1 MASIT
6 GGIPLIGFV
15 SPTDELDEYPV
26 TNPKYGLGGLR
37 TIGASAG
44 LSLIPQQ
51 RREEGMI
58 VFAEDEE
65 KYYHLF
71 GGTGDEHWTELKFDG
86 EDGATGPTGPPVRFT
101 FGQTF
106 PEVEESRLGD
116 YFLGAS
122 GSGDYEGGLF
132 IFAPLDEDEGVT
144 GTWWEISGVKGDD
157 GDDGATGVQ
166 GFQGIT
172 GHQGFQGSTGADGFV
187 GGTGPTGVQGFQGIT
202 GHQGF
207 QGFSITGATGVQGFQ
222 GITGHQGFQGFS
234 ITGPTGVQGFQGHTG
249 FQGFQGTTGPAGSG
263 KYFYGP
269 TAPEDTAEGLTLGSK
284 WFNTEV
290 GGEFTY
296 LSDPGN
302 NPYWVM
308 TNVFSATGPQG
319 PLGGGTGNQGFQG
332 TTGPTGFQGTTGP
345 TGFQGFQGHTG
356 FQGFQGTTGPTGFQ
370 GFQGHTG
377 FQGFQGTTGPT
388 GFQGF
393 QGHTGF
399 QGFQGTTGPT
409 GVQGFQ
415 GHTGFQGFQGTTGPA
430 GSGKYFYGPTAPEDT
445 AEGLTLGSKW
455 FNTEVG
461 GEFTYL
467 SDPGN
472 NPYWVMTNVFSATG
486 PQGPIGG
493 GTGNQG
499 FQGPTGPKGDP
510 GEAAAQGNTGPTGVQ
525 GFQGHTGFQGFQGT
539 TGPTGVQGFQ
549 GHTGFQGFQGTTGPT
564 GVQGFQGHT
573 GFQGFQGT
581 TGPTGVQ
588 GFQGHTGFQGFQGT
602 TGAKGET
609 GDGLFDTTYAT
620 GTEKSN
626 SINYSTIGS
635 VSGNARKIPVLL
647 DDGSLTFD
655 YMRTT
660 DLIPNFALQTFKF
673 DNTNTAKDYLIGVGT
688 FDVSGDSV
696 SFTYI
701 PDDATISNST
711 ITLEESLSSS
721 GFPFSMGTT
730 TSSTLPSGAGIS
742 YPTTSFPSNGI
753 HGVTLRLTTTASDD
767 SDDTRDFEIRFK
779 QNNYYGVTSS
789 SSINGEDLNL
799 LASYLDNNYATS
811 FTVDANSGEFI
822 YFAYPIRYGD
832 DAEFQFATTQV
843 TFDPVHDSGGSTHT
857 NPNDYQEKYY
867 IFKSRNSGLGPGT
880 TINVI

>member
-319 PLGGGTGNQGFQG
+319 P
-332 TTGPTGFQGTTGP
+332 
-345 TGFQGFQGHTG
+345 
-356 FQGFQGTTGPTGFQ
+356 
-370 GFQGHTG
+370 
-377 FQGFQGTTGPT
+377 
-388 GFQGF
+388 
-393 QGHTGF
+393 
-399 QGFQGTTGPT
+399 
-409 GVQGFQ
+409 
-415 GHTGFQGFQGTTGPA
+415 
-430 GSGKYFYGPTAPEDT
+430 
-445 AEGLTLGSKW
+445 
-455 FNTEVG
+455 
-461 GEFTYL
+461 
-467 SDPGN
+467 
-472 NPYWVMTNVFSATG
+472 
-486 PQGPIGG
+486 IGG

-525 GFQGHTGFQGFQGT
+525 GFQG
-539 TGPTGVQGFQ
+539 PTGV
-549 GHTGFQGFQGTTGPT
+549 
-564 GVQGFQGHT
+564 
-573 GFQGFQGT
+573 
-581 TGPTGVQ
+581 
-588 GFQGHTGFQGFQGT
+588 
-602 TGAKGET
+602 KGET
-609 GDGLFDTTYAT
+609 GDGLFDTSYAT
-620 GTEKSN
+620 GTNVNN
-626 SINYSTIGS
+626 SINYNSIGN
-635 VSGNARKIPVLL
+635 VTGTGRKFPVLL

-655 YMRTT
+655 FIRTT
-660 DLIPNFALQTFKF
+660 DLFNNFTISSFDLTEAAVVLIGTGLFSLNGRTFNVSYTP
-673 DNTNTAKDYLIGVGT
+673 DIIEVSSASISVNTTNTGYPLSLSDPYTFVSATGTSIDYPT
-688 FDVSGDSV
+688 SKN
-696 SFTYI
+696 T
-701 PDDATISNST
+701 T
-711 ITLEESLSSS
+711 IT
-721 GFPFSMGTT
+721 FTIT
-730 TSSTLPSGAGIS
+730 A
-742 YPTTSFPSNGI
+742 
-753 HGVTLRLTTTASDD
+753 TASDGS
-767 SDDTRDFEIRFK
+767 SDTATDNITFRQYNYWGIGTETGITVGNLSSLS
-779 QNNYYGVTSS
+779 NNQLLSSRTKTFTVTPSSGEYIYYG
-789 SSINGEDLNL
+789 
-799 LASYLDNNYATS
+799 
-811 FTVDANSGEFI
+811 
-822 YFAYPIRYGD
+822 YPESYGD
-832 DAEFQFATTQV
+832 ATFKVDGIIGGFQKITI
-843 TFDPVHDSGGSTHT
+843 SGGETHT
-857 NPNDYQEKYY
+857 NANAYDEKYRIY
-867 IFKSRNSGLGPGT
+867 RSDSANLGNT
-880 TINVI
+880 TVEVT

>member
-1 MASIT
+1 MPIT
-6 GGIPLIGFV
+6 GGVPIIGFL
-15 SPTDELDEYPV
+15 SPTEEVDSYPV

-58 VFAEDEE
+58 VFAELEA

-71 GGTGDEHWTELKFDG
+71 GGTGDEHWAELKFDG

-319 PLGGGTGNQGFQG
+319 P
-332 TTGPTGFQGTTGP
+332 
-345 TGFQGFQGHTG
+345 
-356 FQGFQGTTGPTGFQ
+356 
-370 GFQGHTG
+370 
-377 FQGFQGTTGPT
+377 
-388 GFQGF
+388 
-393 QGHTGF
+393 
-399 QGFQGTTGPT
+399 
-409 GVQGFQ
+409 
-415 GHTGFQGFQGTTGPA
+415 
-430 GSGKYFYGPTAPEDT
+430 
-445 AEGLTLGSKW
+445 
-455 FNTEVG
+455 
-461 GEFTYL
+461 
-467 SDPGN
+467 
-472 NPYWVMTNVFSATG
+472 
-486 PQGPIGG
+486 IGG

-525 GFQGHTGFQGFQGT
+525 GFQG
-539 TGPTGVQGFQ
+539 PTGV
-549 GHTGFQGFQGTTGPT
+549 
-564 GVQGFQGHT
+564 
-573 GFQGFQGT
+573 
-581 TGPTGVQ
+581 
-588 GFQGHTGFQGFQGT
+588 
-602 TGAKGET
+602 KGET
-609 GDGLFDTTYAT
+609 GDGLFDTSYAT
-620 GTEKSN
+620 GTNVNN
-626 SINYSTIGS
+626 SINYNSIGN
-635 VSGNARKIPVLL
+635 VTGTGRKFPVLL

-655 YMRTT
+655 FIRTT
-660 DLIPNFALQTFKF
+660 DLFNNFTISSFDLTEAAVVLIGTGLFSLNGRTFNVSYTP
-673 DNTNTAKDYLIGVGT
+673 DIIEVSSASISVNTTNTGYPLSLSDPYTFVSATGTSIDYPTSKNSIVT
-688 FDVSGDSV
+688 F
-696 SFTYI
+696 
-701 PDDATISNST
+701 T
-711 ITLEESLSSS
+711 IT
-721 GFPFSMGTT
+721 
-730 TSSTLPSGAGIS
+730 A
-742 YPTTSFPSNGI
+742 
-753 HGVTLRLTTTASDD
+753 TASDGS
-767 SDDTRDFEIRFK
+767 SDTATDTITFRQYNYWGIGSETGITVGNLSSLS
-779 QNNYYGVTSS
+779 NNQLLSNRTKTFTVSPGVGKYIYYG
-789 SSINGEDLNL
+789 
-799 LASYLDNNYATS
+799 
-811 FTVDANSGEFI
+811 
-822 YFAYPIRYGD
+822 YPESYGD
-832 DAEFQFATTQV
+832 ATFKVDGIIGGFQKITI
-843 TFDPVHDSGGSTHT
+843 SGGETHT
-857 NPNDYQEKYY
+857 NANAYDEKYRIY
-867 IFKSRNSGLGPGT
+867 RSDSANLGNT
-880 TINVI
+880 TVEVT

>member
-319 PLGGGTGNQGFQG
+319 P
-332 TTGPTGFQGTTGP
+332 
-345 TGFQGFQGHTG
+345 
-356 FQGFQGTTGPTGFQ
+356 
-370 GFQGHTG
+370 
-377 FQGFQGTTGPT
+377 
-388 GFQGF
+388 
-393 QGHTGF
+393 
-399 QGFQGTTGPT
+399 
-409 GVQGFQ
+409 
-415 GHTGFQGFQGTTGPA
+415 
-430 GSGKYFYGPTAPEDT
+430 
-445 AEGLTLGSKW
+445 
-455 FNTEVG
+455 
-461 GEFTYL
+461 
-467 SDPGN
+467 
-472 NPYWVMTNVFSATG
+472 
-486 PQGPIGG
+486 IGG

-525 GFQGHTGFQGFQGT
+525 GFQG
-539 TGPTGVQGFQ
+539 PTGV
-549 GHTGFQGFQGTTGPT
+549 
-564 GVQGFQGHT
+564 
-573 GFQGFQGT
+573 
-581 TGPTGVQ
+581 
-588 GFQGHTGFQGFQGT
+588 
-602 TGAKGET
+602 KGET
-609 GDGLFDTTYAT
+609 GDGLFDTSYAT
-620 GTEKSN
+620 GTNVNN
-626 SINYSTIGS
+626 SINYNSIGN
-635 VSGNARKIPVLL
+635 VTGTGRKFPVLL

-655 YMRTT
+655 FIRTT
-660 DLIPNFALQTFKF
+660 DLFNNFTISSFDLTEAGVVLIGTGLFSLNGRTFNVSYTP
-673 DNTNTAKDYLIGVGT
+673 DIIEVSSASISVNTTNTGYPLSLSDPYTFVSATGTSIDYPT
-688 FDVSGDSV
+688 SKN
-696 SFTYI
+696 T
-701 PDDATISNST
+701 T
-711 ITLEESLSSS
+711 IT
-721 GFPFSMGTT
+721 FTIT
-730 TSSTLPSGAGIS
+730 A
-742 YPTTSFPSNGI
+742 
-753 HGVTLRLTTTASDD
+753 TASDGS
-767 SDDTRDFEIRFK
+767 SDTATDNITFRQYNYWGIGTETGITVGNLSSLS
-779 QNNYYGVTSS
+779 NNQLLSSRTKTFTVTPSSGEYIYYG
-789 SSINGEDLNL
+789 
-799 LASYLDNNYATS
+799 
-811 FTVDANSGEFI
+811 
-822 YFAYPIRYGD
+822 YPESYGD
-832 DAEFQFATTQV
+832 ATFKVDGIIGGFQKITI
-843 TFDPVHDSGGSTHT
+843 SGGETHT
-857 NPNDYQEKYY
+857 NANAYDEKYRIY
-867 IFKSRNSGLGPGT
+867 RSDSANLGNT
-880 TINVI
+880 TVEVT